1 MQMNES
7 RALLLA
13 GVVMFSAVSSVQVA
27 HSAEATQKLRV
38 NVCDAIEDRGV
49 LPSFMKVDWE
59 EIDGRMTLKKI
70 EFENPEEQT
79 ELTLVVE
86 AKGDHQ
92 FAIAEGVFGDIAF
105 EKLILNIVIG
115 THDTAS
121 IYLPGRCTSLFEGS
135 SSINSVEFGN
145 VNVSEVSSMERM
157 FCGCYRVSE
166 IDLRVFKES
175 RAKADDL
182 TEIFRGCESLEK
194 VDLFLENEEEL
205 YASLILRMFDN
216 DYKQKLITEEDS
228 VKQKSG
234 QEPLLD
240 PQEIKQIGEYRAAK
254 RLVRQLG
261 ITGVN
266 IDTSDDEDKYDDD
279 LRKKD
284 GDINLENKIETG
296 PQKVEL
302 PTMINE
308 PGNNNLHKEIAGT
321 APKEE
326 GIDEINKESSEKQTN
341 NITDTQKIE
350 YQKIAIKAE
359 RRWYTPIV
367 NFFVKA
373 KNEVTSWASGIKGWF
388 KKKLNRK

>member
-1 MQMNES
+1 
-7 RALLLA
+7 
-13 GVVMFSAVSSVQVA
+13 
-27 HSAEATQKLRV
+27 
-38 NVCDAIEDRGV
+38 
-49 LPSFMKVDWE
+49 
-59 EIDGRMTLKKI
+59 MTLI
-70 EFENPEEQT
+70 
-79 ELTLVVE
+79 VE

-92 FAIAEGVFGDIAF
+92 FAIAEEVFSGIAF
-105 EKLILNIVIG
+105 EKLILNIVVG
-115 THDTAS
+115 THGTAS
-121 IYLPGRCTSLFEGS
+121 IYLPRNCANLFEGS
-135 SSINSVEFGN
+135 SSIDSVEFGN
-145 VNVSEVSSMERM
+145 VNASEVSSMERM
-157 FCGCYRVSE
+157 FSGCSHISE
-166 IDLRVFKES
+166 LDLRVFKES
-175 RAKADDL
+175 QAKAGDL
-182 TEIFRGCESLEK
+182 TEIFKGCDSLKK

-205 YASLILRMFDN
+205 YASLLLRMFDN
-216 DYKQKLITEEDS
+216 DYEQRLITEEDKM
-228 VKQKSG
+228 KQKGG

-240 PQEIKQIGEYRAAK
+240 QQEIEQIEEYRAAK
-254 RLVRQLG
+254 RLVGQFG

-266 IDTSDDEDKYDDD
+266 IDTSNDEDKYDDD
-279 LRKKD
+279 LRQKD
-284 GDINLENKIETG
+284 GDINLENKIETE

-308 PGNNNLHKEIAGT
+308 PGNNNLHKEIVGT

-341 NITDTQKIE
+341 NIMDTQKIE